1 MLQYSLFV
9 CSSVL
14 VLLCS
19 IALLFFCSSVHL
31 FIRSPVLLFAQS
43 GCQFFYSSK
52 QNAMKSLFEKRTAL
66 LSVSALAVAGL
77 LAFSNSRTTKP
88 ERKEVKCCNNP
99 NVNHVCVMKTIL
111 GTDTSLDGKLIDDFR
126 TPEKVD
132 ASIKKGLDWMGKAQ
146 APDGGWGAGTHAR
159 QDIRDPHAVTSDPAT
174 TSLVA
179 MSLLRTDNT
188 LDKGLYAKNLEK
200 ATKFLLKIT
209 EECPDNQPYL
219 TTLTGTQPQSKL
231 GRNIDVILTAQ
242 FFTNMLRYNLNDA
255 ALKARIEKALD
266 KCIARIQKGQD
277 QDGSWKDGGWA
288 PVLQSA
294 LANNALE
301 SADDV
306 GRKVDK
312 QVMDRSR
319 KYQNS
324 NFDVKTNA
332 SVTSKAA
339 GVMLYGLSST
349 TRASAKESK
358 RAQDLVDK
366 AKREGK
372 IKDNVVNEANLR
384 AAGVDAPGAKELST
398 AYSINR
404 ASQAQA
410 QRDDVL
416 AGFGNNGGEEF
427 MSFLMTGESLIMQGG
442 NDWKKWYES
451 TTGKLVNIQN
461 QDGSWNGH
469 HCITSPV
476 FCTATC
482 LLILSIH
489 NDMQFSVKQHHPK

>member
-1 MLQYSLFV
+1 
-9 CSSVL
+9 
-14 VLLCS
+14 
-19 IALLFFCSSVHL
+19 
-31 FIRSPVLLFAQS
+31 
-43 GCQFFYSSK
+43 
-52 QNAMKSLFEKRTAL
+52 MKFLFEKRSLL
-66 LSVSALAVAGL
+66 LSVSALGVAWL
-77 LAFSNSRTTKP
+77 VASATMKTKHH
-88 ERKEVKCCNNP
+88 EKRDVKCCSNP
-99 NVNHVCVMKTIL
+99 DLNHVCIIKTIL
-111 GTDTSLDGKLIDDFR
+111 GTDTSQEGKLISTFR
-126 TPEKVD
+126 TPEKVEV
-132 ASIKKGLDWMGKAQ
+132 SIKKGLEWMGKAQ
-146 APDGGWGAGTHAR
+146 APDGGWGAGTHSR
-159 QDIRDPHAVTSDPAT
+159 QDIVDPHAVTSDPAT
-174 TSLVA
+174 TALVA
-179 MSLLRTDNT
+179 MSLLRTDNM
-188 LDKGLYAKNLEK
+188 LDKGTYSKNLEK
-200 ATKFLLKIT
+200 ATHFLLKIT

-242 FFTNMLRYNLNDA
+242 FFTNILRYNLNNA
-255 ALKARIEKALD
+255 ALKTRIEKALD
-266 KCIARIQKGQD
+266 KCVARIQKGQD

-312 QVMDRSR
+312 TVMDRSR
-319 KYQNS
+319 KYQNG
-324 NFDVKTNA
+324 NFDVNTNA
-332 SVTSKAA
+332 AVTSKAA

-366 AKREGK
+366 AKKEGK
-372 IKDNVVNEANLR
+372 IKDNVVNEENLQ
-384 AAGVDAPGAKELST
+384 S
-398 AYSINR
+398 
-404 ASQAQA
+404 

-427 MSFLMTGESLIMQGG
+427 MSFLMTGESLLMQGG
-442 NDWKKWYES
+442 DSWKKWYES

-489 NDMQFSVKQHHPK
+489 NDMQFSMQQHQKKNN